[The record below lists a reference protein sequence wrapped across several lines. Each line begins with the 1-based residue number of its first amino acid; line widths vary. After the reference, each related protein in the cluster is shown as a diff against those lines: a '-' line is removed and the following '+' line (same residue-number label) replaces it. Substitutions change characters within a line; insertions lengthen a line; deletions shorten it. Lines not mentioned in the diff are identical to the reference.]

1 MKLMTK
7 KSIIFFIVLIVY
19 LAIITYIFL
28 LHFPAIR
35 NSIQFSSSYP
45 FKDSTLISFE
55 KYLNPSSSNIN
66 KTNIVKNSSYE
77 VLNFSINDSFS
88 SFENIVLPYYM
99 GRGFKYYIFKNKIN
113 FTKGPYLITYKGSVN
128 NISGSLFV
136 PQKVSSDYKNFE
148 SLFTP
153 ISFKSGGSYP
163 FTQSEMQNVLS
174 SLNTSSVSTITET
187 GFTYY
192 TANLS
197 NVAKFQ
203 YNKPIEMI
211 TGKAILWTQ
220 NQTQI
225 TNLLH
230 SYMNEFTNWG
240 YFPFTV
246 YGAIIDNNTIYY
258 LKYGLGAATV
268 EIQIKPQSQYS
279 VVLYTAEVTA
289 SASDNFLLQ
298 FQHSGWKSVFN

>member
-1 MKLMTK
+1 MKLRTK

-28 LHFPAIR
+28 LHSPAIEK
-35 NSIQFSSSYP
+35 SITSSSNYP

-55 KYLNPSSSNIN
+55 KYLNPSSSNTT
-66 KTNIVKNSSYE
+66 KTNIVKNGSYE
-77 VLNFSINDSFS
+77 VLNFNINDSFL
-88 SFENIVLPYYM
+88 SFENTSFPYYM
-99 GRGFKYYIFKNKIN
+99 SRGFKYYIFQNKIN
-113 FTKGPYLITYKGSVN
+113 FTKGPYVITYKEFSN
-128 NISGSLFV
+128 NISVALFIPQKLTKEYRDFRSLF
-136 PQKVSSDYKNFE
+136 S
-148 SLFTP
+148 P
-153 ISFKSGGSYP
+153 ISFRSGGSYP
-163 FTQSEMQNVLS
+163 FTQSDMQDVLS
-174 SLNTSSVSTITET
+174 SLNVSNVSVITET

-192 TANLS
+192 SSNLANVS
-197 NVAKFQ
+197 KFQ

-211 TGKAILWTQ
+211 TGEAILWTQ

-230 SYMNEFTNWG
+230 FYMNEFTNWG

-268 EIQIKPQSQYS
+268 EIQVKPKNNYS
-279 VVLYTAEVTA
+279 LVLYTAEVTA

-298 FQHSGWKSVFN
+298 FQHSGWSNVFN